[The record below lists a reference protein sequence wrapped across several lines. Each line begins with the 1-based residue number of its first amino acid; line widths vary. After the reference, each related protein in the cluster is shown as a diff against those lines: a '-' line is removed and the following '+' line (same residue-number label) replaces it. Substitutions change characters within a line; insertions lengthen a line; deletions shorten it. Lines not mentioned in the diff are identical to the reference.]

1 MDTNPEKV
9 SINIDLYLN
18 GREIMA
24 KIFKKKGISSIKN
37 ILKFNLKRLLDCPIL
52 NVDEL
57 ILGDKVIIEPDV
69 IINCKRLVLGDGV
82 VIKSGTRISMVDLV
96 IGDYSKIHDNCLL
109 TGTDWCRIGHNCWV
123 GHNSIIDSIGTTT
136 IGDNVGIGAHSQLW
150 SHIYFGDLLEGC
162 RFGSQKPLVIEDD
175 VWFVG
180 HCIVSPIVAKNKS
193 MALVGSVVT
202 KDLEN
207 NHVYAGVP
215 ARDITDHM
223 GIQYQ
228 TTELNIKREMME
240 KHLQEFIYKFKPKQ
254 NRIRIVDKID
264 LNQLNLSQFSLTERL
279 YVKNMYPEEV
289 SFIRFL
295 HPSKAKFLPIRERD
309 WVNRF
314 LFDIN

>member
-1 MDTNPEKV
+1 MVKV
-9 SINIDLYLN
+9 LKKNRILK
-18 GREIMA
+18 A
-24 KIFKKKGISSIKN
+24 KNIFKFG
-37 ILKFNLKRLLDCPIL
+37 LKHLLNRPIL

-57 ILGDKVIIEPDV
+57 IVGNNVIIEPNV

-82 VIKSGTRISMVDLV
+82 IIKSGTRIDMVDLV
-96 IGDYSKIHDNCLL
+96 IGDYSKINDNCLL
-109 TGTDWCRIGHNCWV
+109 TGTDWCRIGHNCWI
-123 GHNSIIDSIGTTT
+123 GHNSIIDSIGTTN

-202 KDLEN
+202 KDMEE

-215 ARDITDHM
+215 ARDVTDHV
-223 GIQYQ
+223 GVQYEN
-228 TTELNIKREMME
+228 TELNIKREMME
-240 KHLQEFIYKFKPKQ
+240 KYLQEFISKFKPKQ
-254 NRIRIVDKID
+254 NRIRIVDKIN
-264 LNQLNLSQFSLTERL
+264 LNQKKISQFSLTERL
-279 YVKNMYPEEV
+279 YVKNMHPEEV

-295 HPSKAKFLPIRERD
+295 HPTKAKFLPICERD
-309 WVNRF
+309 WVQDYLIDVN
-314 LFDIN
+314 